1 MGKSIGRSAVSG
13 VKPVT
18 SKKRTSNVLPMPIK
32 PSAKRAA
39 KTAKLSPDQE
49 ELLNIRSEL
58 GLSQHVF
65 AEKIE
70 IGKPRLVSYEQ
81 GRTIG
86 IPEAIMLAAR
96 ALLKNGGRTKGD
108 RYAHMDMP
116 EIIAEWSRDL
126 DVDYDD
132 DVQLSNFIGASPEA
146 ISRWKNLET
155 RPEPLLLKQYREI
168 VRDLKSRLEKS
179 SDVAKNVLAIVK

>member
-1 MGKSIGRSAVSG
+1 MGKSIGRSVVSG
-13 VKPVT
+13 VRPVAT
-18 SKKRTSNVLPMPIK
+18 KKRTDNVLQMPVK
-32 PSAKRAA
+32 PAA
-39 KTAKLSPDQE
+39 RHLPKAAKLSPEQE
-49 ELLNIRSEL
+49 EILSIRIEL

-86 IPEAIMLAAR
+86 VPESIMQAAR
-96 ALLKNGGRTKGD
+96 TLLKNGGKVKGD
-108 RYAHMDMP
+108 RYMHMDMP
-116 EIIAEWSRDL
+116 EIIAEWARDL
-126 DVDYDD
+126 DVGYND

-168 VRDLKSRLEKS
+168 VRDLKARIKS
-179 SDVAKNVLAIVK
+179 SGTATNTLTVVN